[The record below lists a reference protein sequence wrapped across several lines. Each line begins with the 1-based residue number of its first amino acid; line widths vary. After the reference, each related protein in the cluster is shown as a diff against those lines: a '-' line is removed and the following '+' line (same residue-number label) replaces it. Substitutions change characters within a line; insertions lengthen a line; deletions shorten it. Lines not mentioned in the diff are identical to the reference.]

1 MAEEVAH
8 DSERG
13 PSRDARRTRLEV
25 AVAAPDESSR
35 HDRVT
40 RLTERDDITV
50 VGEVSD
56 AIAVT
61 EVAVTRR
68 PDVALL
74 DADLPDLADAC
85 RWIGRTAP
93 PVHVVVLQHGDA
105 AGRVGDASDTDGGMV
120 PEPCSLD
127 QFLGAVRAL
136 HDGGSVLDPFAA
148 RTALAVFRATPRGET
163 AARPRLTERELE
175 VLTLRARGA
184 HIREVAKH
192 LYISENTVKN
202 HFRRIREKL
211 LGLPAE

>member
-35 HDRVT
+35 HDLVT

-93 PVHVVVLQHGDA
+93 QSTSSCCSTAMLLA
-105 AGRVGDASDTDGGMV
+105 AWVMPRI
-120 PEPCSLD
+120 P
-127 QFLGAVRAL
+127 
-136 HDGGSVLDPFAA
+136 
-148 RTALAVFRATPRGET
+148 TAG
-163 AARPRLTERELE
+163 
-175 VLTLRARGA
+175 
-184 HIREVAKH
+184 
-192 LYISENTVKN
+192 
-202 HFRRIREKL
+202 
-211 LGLPAE
+211 